1 MLELLWIK
9 SLFDF
14 AAFLLGGLFVLYLKT
29 KYPRPTLFTRVLM
42 IWLTCKIIIDFLG
55 FIQYTS
61 WLQNL
66 FELPWRL
73 SDVVIFFQL
82 CFAPLLYFS
91 CRAAGSGRFTFQRQH
106 WWHALP
112 ALIYALGWMVDAE
125 GMENIRT
132 KLLFLVEGH
141 FIVYAILSWRTVVG
155 DTRLGQLLK
164 TVLVGMLLWRSIR
177 AIEYLLWLQLQ
188 WITEPE
194 AWGLY
199 ILSEVTFLGILG
211 YFFLKLIQQ
220 PNIMPGGQQWL
231 LSHASRQ
238 KIKKGLRSLIEM
250 ERVYLDPL
258 LSLDRLAKALHVP
271 PHYLSQYL
279 NREMKMTF
287 NEWVNAHRIEE
298 CKRLISDPNQQD
310 ATIQSLMYQAGF
322 NSKSTFHTAFKKS
335 TGMTPTQYRK
345 RMLLSNG

>member
-14 AAFLLGGLFVLYLKT
+14 AAFLLGGFFVLYLKT
-29 KYPRPTLFTRVLM
+29 KYPRPTLFTRMLIV
-42 IWLTCKIIIDFLG
+42 WLTCKIVIDFLG
-55 FIQYTS
+55 FIQYTT
-61 WLQNL
+61 WLRDL

-73 SDVVIFFQL
+73 SDVAIFFQL
-82 CFAPLLYFS
+82 CFAPVLYFS
-91 CRAAGSGRFTFQRQH
+91 CRAAGHERFSFRAQH

-112 ALIYALGWMVDAE
+112 AFIYALAWLVDSG
-125 GMENIRT
+125 GMGNIRT
-132 KLLFLVEGH
+132 KLLLFVEGH
-141 FIVYAILSWRTVVG
+141 FIVYAILSWITVG
-155 DTRLGQLLK
+155 RETRLEQLLRP
-164 TVLVGMLLWRSIR
+164 VLGGLLIWRSIR
-177 AIEYLLWLQLQ
+177 VIEYLLWLQLQ
-188 WITEPE
+188 WITEPV

-199 ILSEVTFLGILG
+199 ILSELAFLGILG

-220 PNIMPGGQQWL
+220 PNIMQGGQQWL

-238 KIKKGLRSLIEM
+238 KIEKGLRSLVEIE
-250 ERVYLDPL
+250 RIYLDPL

-298 CKRLISDPNQQD
+298 CKRLISDPDQQD
-310 ATIQSLMYQAGF
+310 TTIQSLMYQVGF

-345 RMLLSNG
+345 TMLLT